1 MEDPLLPSSSSS
13 GGTRRR
19 RGRAD
24 GPEGL
29 SSQESGAV
37 NVLVGRRVGAIT
49 SGNKYEKAAAMVDQ
63 VHTSLCL
70 SLCPSVYVA
79 PVSVGTW
86 PFSATKKLGQ
96 SSFEFQECR
105 SHLPLPCDGNSCRL
119 HSVVDSC
126 KSKLWVTF
134 EYALGV
140 APPAP
145 GYPLPPSL
153 PRILR
158 YT

>member
-1 MEDPLLPSSSSS
+1 MHLKDKRSHCSSLGERELSSWIRRVGDRAMEDPLLPSSSSS
-13 GGTRRR
+13 GSGTRRR

-96 SSFEFQECR
+96 FSSEFQECR
-105 SHLPLPCDGNSCRL
+105 STCLFQVAFCRRFL
-119 HSVVDSC
+119 Q
-126 KSKLWVTF
+126 KQ
-134 EYALGV
+134 ALGD
-140 APPAP
+140 
-145 GYPLPPSL
+145 
-153 PRILR
+153 I
-158 YT
+158 